1 MSYSTMYYYYR
12 LLLYDGILLRPSS
25 FIVALK
31 NTESRNKNK
40 KFDLYVFTPPF
51 RCLNAFWAPKAQH
64 YSLLC
69 FRATANIGRALNTP
83 LYPLV
88 NSKLIQPNSDLFV
101 FFFRFVQGRSG
112 IVWMPILV
120 SNESYVIFFFFI
132 IELSILNASKEE
144 ELSLVFCIQ
153 VFTGRKSWRMPL
165 EIKPNSILTLYQYS
179 LFSLGYSCSQGVTGR
194 Y

>member
-31 NTESRNKNK
+31 KYRKSQQEQKIWPICIYSPFSMFECILSTKGTT
-40 KFDLYVFTPPF
+40 LYYVLEPQPTSAERWIRPYIPM
-51 RCLNAFWAPKAQH
+51 
-64 YSLLC
+64 
-69 FRATANIGRALNTP
+69 
-83 LYPLV
+83 V

-144 ELSLVFCIQ
+144 ELSFCRRLFVF
-153 VFTGRKSWRMPL
+153 KSLPDVNHDECL
-165 EIKPNSILTLYQYS
+165 
-179 LFSLGYSCSQGVTGR
+179 
-194 Y
+194 